1 MTHRH
6 LLRGAVVLGA
16 LTLSGAALA
25 GQPLF
30 VGEVADAP
38 RATTAA
44 AARAI
49 ATRPSTAQ
57 MRLMRANPAVVS
69 AGTREIE
76 LDLGMRR
83 VNAVLREAKAI
94 DGGVVWSG
102 TIRETAKARY
112 MTPREVRDDA
122 LNTATLVRRGNGIT
136 GNVRMDGKL
145 FRIRPMPDGSHAVIE
160 VDESRMPADH
170 PFDLGQLPHVRM
182 DARNVQRTGTNV
194 GTMAIDPGATA
205 TIRVMVV
212 ATNAAVNAYGG
223 DMRALVDLAVAES
236 NQGYTNSNV
245 GINLVLADYMT
256 VNYSERGMSTDLS
269 RFRST
274 SDGYM
279 DEVHARRDSSG
290 ADVMMLVGN
299 DSSACGLASGIGST
313 ASTAF
318 ATVYWDCATG
328 YYSFAHEIGHLQSA
342 RHDPAADPTNTPYA
356 YGHGYRA
363 PNAAWRT
370 VMAYNCSPSCPR
382 INYWSNPDKTYNGQ
396 AMGTADRSHNQRVLV
411 NTKATIAG
419 FRGDPGSGG
428 GTQTYTNGNNYTIRD
443 NTTVES
449 PISVSGRS
457 GNAPSS
463 TSVTVDIV
471 HTYRGD
477 LVIDLVAPDG
487 STYRL
492 KNSSG
497 SDSADNVRAT
507 YTVNASGETINGTWK
522 LRVRDVY
529 SGDTGYINSWS
540 IKL

>member
-76 LDLGMRR
+76 LDLGPRR